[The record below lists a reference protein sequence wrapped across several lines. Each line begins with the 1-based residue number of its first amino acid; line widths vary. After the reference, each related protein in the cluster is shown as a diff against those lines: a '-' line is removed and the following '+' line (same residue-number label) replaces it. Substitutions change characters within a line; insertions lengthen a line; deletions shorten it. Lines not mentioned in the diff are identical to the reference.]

1 MSGNDSSSN
10 VPDSSASP
18 DALEIAP
25 GTPHERREGWVP
37 KLASDEEL
45 RQALEEAFDYR
56 GDVLITRKDGNSI
69 EGYIFD
75 RHSGRTLADSFVKLL
90 PKNGGPK
97 ISVCYTDI
105 AGLVFSGRDMA
116 AGKNWETWVRSY
128 WERKA
133 AGEQNISL
141 QPETLE

>member
-1 MSGNDSSSN
+1 LSGNDSSST
-10 VPDSSASP
+10 VPDLPSSP

-25 GTPHERREGWVP
+25 GSPHERREGWVP

-56 GDVLITRKDGNSI
+56 GDVLITRTDGSSI

-75 RHSGRTLADSFVKLL
+75 RRSGSTLADSFVRLL
-90 PKNGGPK
+90 PKSGGVK
-97 ISVCYTDI
+97 VAVCYKDI

-116 AGKNWETWVRSY
+116 AGKNWEMWVRNY

-133 AGEQNISL
+133 AGEKNISL
-141 QPETLE
+141 QPEELE